1 MHLFSYDVSGAVLDV
16 VHLFSYD
23 ISGAV
28 LDVAAPG
35 AAGGLPEVRLE
46 GDGLC
51 HQDGGGQAGLTS
63 DSANCF
69 PILQFF
75 SSVSD
80 PGPFVRIRIGKKS
93 GSGSMKKRPKIFS
106 KSKFFLYLTL
116 NTVFFW

>member
-23 ISGAV
+23 SSGAV

-69 PILQFF
+69 LYYNFF
-75 SSVSD
+75 PV
-80 PGPFVRIRIGKKS
+80 FRIRVLLS
-93 GSGSMKKRPKIFS
+93 GSGSAKNPDPDP
-106 KSKFFLYLTL
+106 
-116 NTVFFW
+116 